1 MNEKIKKLFSFRTL
15 LIMGITCCF
24 VCIIPFTKNLIVKL
38 MEVFVLH
45 RELRDF
51 SKWNDILVHSMTF
64 FALIGIFWFF
74 FWYTSKGKKIG
85 GDIYETAKNAFT
97 ANGKTTLYYLI
108 GIFAIYCIAY
118 SALIRANY
126 EYADDIRRC
135 YAGHKAWVGWSR
147 YISETLAVF
156 LHANFFINDITPLT
170 QLWTLL
176 ILTVT
181 SYILCYIITEGNIG
195 KCTAALSVTCGLTI
209 YYLANFSYKYDCPYM
224 ALSMLF
230 ALLPFLFTENY
241 LHFALMSF
249 ISLIL
254 VCSSY
259 QASNGIYIIMAMFT
273 AFRMWLKNKP
283 LKNIGLYTFIS
294 VLCYVIAL
302 FFFKFFLMN
311 QFESEMNSRGTGI
324 ATGIGIFE
332 KISTNFKLYNHCV
345 LPLSGNLWVKF
356 FIGLTAV
363 LFPVAAVR
371 LRNGRNIL
379 ATIGLSIVILIA
391 MYSLT
396 LGAYLVLEEALVTN
410 RTFLGFDMLCGL
422 LAVFAAHAL
431 IQEKNI
437 KIQRFA
443 GMLAAFYVYG
453 LVVQA
458 VVYGN
463 FVQKQK
469 EYENFRFSI
478 LAQDLSKI
486 VDFSKKNS
494 IYIGGITG
502 MPGKSRMERKNYPI
516 LAGSVSPVLTKYIIK
531 GYNMDFEFLSEFT
544 LPELDLVPEL
554 KKQLTDLPM
563 IQDTFYHT
571 IYGKD
576 TQYYVYLKWPM
587 IDE

>member
-1 MNEKIKKLFSFRTL
+1 
-15 LIMGITCCF
+15 
-24 VCIIPFTKNLIVKL
+24 
-38 MEVFVLH
+38 
-45 RELRDF
+45 
-51 SKWNDILVHSMTF
+51 
-64 FALIGIFWFF
+64 
-74 FWYTSKGKKIG
+74 
-85 GDIYETAKNAFT
+85 
-97 ANGKTTLYYLI
+97 
-108 GIFAIYCIAY
+108 
-118 SALIRANY
+118 
-126 EYADDIRRC
+126 
-135 YAGHKAWVGWSR
+135 
-147 YISETLAVF
+147 
-156 LHANFFINDITPLT
+156 
-170 QLWTLL
+170 
-176 ILTVT
+176 
-181 SYILCYIITEGNIG
+181 
-195 KCTAALSVTCGLTI
+195 
-209 YYLANFSYKYDCPYM
+209 
-224 ALSMLF
+224 
-230 ALLPFLFTENY
+230 
-241 LHFALMSF
+241 
-249 ISLIL
+249 
-254 VCSSY
+254 
-259 QASNGIYIIMAMFT
+259 MAMFT

-311 QFESEMNSRGTGI
+311 QFESEMTSRGTGI

-332 KISTNFKLYNHCV
+332 KIYTNFKLYNYCI